1 VQRNAD
7 DVDTGT
13 TAFVDNRDFRKMAR
27 PEKFRLG
34 DLLVQKSCIT
44 QEQLEYVLG
53 EQKRSGRKFGRLVVE
68 LGYTTDEA
76 VARAIASQIGG
87 EFVDL
92 HKVRV
97 GAAMQNL
104 IPETLA
110 RRLRLIAVED
120 RGESVLVG
128 FADPGNLLAYDEAVR
143 VLNRPVDIAV
153 VVESALRDALDQV
166 YRDSGKVNSIV
177 DELNTEL
184 GTGELD
190 LGELGALTGSED
202 APVVRLIESIFEEAR
217 KLRASDIHIEPQERT
232 VVVRFRIDGVLHR
245 HMEAS
250 SRVAS
255 AVVLR
260 LKLVAGLDISEKRLP
275 QDGRF
280 GVKIGGHPVD
290 MRMSTLPT
298 QYGECVVL
306 RVLNQAASVVTLN
319 RLCMPQHIL
328 DGFRA
333 AIARPN
339 GIVLVTGPTG
349 SGKTTTLYSALAE
362 LNTPDTKIITVEDP
376 VEYRLQGINQ
386 VQVNE
391 KIDLTFGRILRTCLR
406 QDPDV
411 ILVGEMRDKET
422 AEIGMRA
429 AMTGHLVLSTLHT
442 NDAVST
448 PARLIDM
455 GVARFMV
462 AMSVHLV
469 LAQRLLR
476 LSCEHCREPAEL
488 EADQLTWLRLEVG
501 SRADELVYRK
511 SRGCSRCNGSGYS
524 GRRGV
529 YEMLEMTRPLIEAA
543 NNSEPGVFVRAAREQ
558 MAGKT
563 LRADAARLVM
573 EGLTTA
579 EEAMRVTFQIDD

>member
-1 VQRNAD
+1 
-7 DVDTGT
+7 
-13 TAFVDNRDFRKMAR
+13 MAR

-34 DLLVQKSCIT
+34 DLLVQKNCIT
-44 QEQLEYVLG
+44 QEQLEYVLA

-87 EFVDL
+87 QFVDL
-92 HKVRV
+92 NQVIFNPNLQ
-97 GAAMQNL
+97 AL

-110 RRLRLIAVED
+110 RRLRLVAIED
-120 RGESVLVG
+120 RPDSVLVG

-143 VLNRPVDIAV
+143 VIKRPIDIAV
-153 VVESALRDALDQV
+153 VVEDALRDALDKV
-166 YRDSGKVNSIV
+166 YRDTGKINNIV
-177 DELNTEL
+177 EELNAEL
-184 GTGELD
+184 GEGEID
-190 LGELGALTGSED
+190 LGDLGALNGSED
-202 APVVRLIESIFEEAR
+202 APVVRLIENIFEEAR

-232 VVVRFRIDGVLHR
+232 VIVRFRIDGVLR
-245 HMEAS
+245 LHMEAS
-250 SRVAS
+250 ARVAN

-280 GVKIGGHPVD
+280 GVKIGGQAVD

-298 QYGECVVL
+298 QYGEAVVM
-306 RVLNQAASVVTLN
+306 RVLNQGSAVLTLN
-319 RLCMPQHIL
+319 RIGMPKHVL
-328 DGFRA
+328 EGFRR

-376 VEYRLQGINQ
+376 VEYRLPRISQ

-391 KIDLTFGRILRTCLR
+391 KIELSFGRVLRTCLR

-411 ILVGEMRDKET
+411 ILVGEIRDVET
-422 AEIGMRA
+422 AEIALRA

-442 NDAVST
+442 NDAAST
-448 PARLIDM
+448 PIRLLDM
-455 GVARFMV
+455 GIARYMV

-476 LSCEHCREPAEL
+476 VLCEHCREQTSPDAHQKE
-488 EADQLTWLRLEVG
+488 WLRLELG
-501 SRADELVYRK
+501 EHASSMHTYHA
-511 SRGCSRCNGSGYS
+511 RGCSQCNGSGYV

-529 YEMLEMTRPLIEAA
+529 YEMLEMTQSLVDAV
-543 NNSEPGVFVRAAREQ
+543 NSSDPGIFVRAAREQ
-558 MAGKT
+558 MRGKT
-563 LRADAARLVM
+563 LRADAARLVA
-573 EGLTTA
+573 EGVTSV
-579 EEAMRVTFQIDD
+579 EEAMRVTFQIDE

>member
-1 VQRNAD
+1 
-7 DVDTGT
+7 
-13 TAFVDNRDFRKMAR
+13 MAR

-34 DLLVQKSCIT
+34 DLLVQKQCIT
-44 QEQLEYVLG
+44 PEQLAYVLE

-76 VARAIASQIGG
+76 VARAIAAQIGG
-87 EFVDL
+87 EYVDL
-92 HKVRV
+92 AKTQINPNVQ
-97 GAAMQNL
+97 GL
-104 IPETLA
+104 IPETVA
-110 RRLRLIAVED
+110 RRLRMIAIED

-128 FADPGNLLAYDEAVR
+128 FADPGNLLAYDEAVKVVKR
-143 VLNRPVDIAV
+143 AVDIAV
-153 VVESALRDALDQV
+153 VVETPLRDALDTL
-166 YRDSGKVNSIV
+166 YRDSGKVNNIV
-177 DELNTEL
+177 EELHAEL
-184 GTGELD
+184 SAGDLD
-190 LGELGALTGSED
+190 LGELAALNGTED
-202 APVVRLIESIFEEAR
+202 APVVRLIENIFDEAR

-232 VVVRFRIDGVLHR
+232 VIVRFRIDGVLHR
-245 HMEAS
+245 HMEAP

-280 GVKIGGHPVD
+280 AVKVGGQPVD

-298 QYGECVVL
+298 QYGEAVVMRIL
-306 RVLNQAASVVTLN
+306 AQASAVPRLN
-319 RLCMPQHIL
+319 RVGMPPHIL
-328 DGFRA
+328 EGFRR
-333 AIARPN
+333 AISRPN

-376 VEYRLQGINQ
+376 VEYRLPGIMQ

-391 KIDLTFGRILRTCLR
+391 KIDLSFSRVLRTCLR

-411 ILVGEMRDKET
+411 ILVGEMRDRET

-442 NDAVST
+442 NDAAST
-448 PARLIDM
+448 PTRLIDM
-455 GVARFMV
+455 GVAGFMV
-462 AMSVHLV
+462 AMSVHMV

-476 LSCEHCREPAEL
+476 LSCEHCSEPAEMGP
-488 EADQLTWLRLEVG
+488 EERAWLRLELGDAVDTM
-501 SRADELVYRK
+501 SYRK
-511 SRGCSRCNGSGYS
+511 SRGCPRCNGSGYS
-524 GRRGV
+524 GRRGI
-529 YEMLEMTRPLIEAA
+529 YEMLEMTRPLVEAA
-543 NNSEPGVFVRAAREQ
+543 SHAEPQVFVRAAREQ

-563 LRADAARLVM
+563 LRADAARLVQ

-579 EEAMRVTFQIDD
+579 EEAMRVTFQMDD